1 MTGASHAADFDV
13 IVAGSGHNGMI
24 AAAYLARAGLRVAV
38 FERRPVV
45 GGAVCTE
52 LDLIPGYRIDTGS
65 SAHVMIHQTPVLR
78 ELELDRYGLEYI
90 EMDPFAF
97 YPGVNGSPS
106 LCFYRDVAKTV
117 ESIARVSPR
126 DAEKYGRFVEAWGE
140 LNEKV
145 FRVFLNPPTPFKLVS
160 RMARGSLRGS
170 NRTEMVR
177 QLMSPYGQLVTEWF
191 EHESVRTAI
200 LWLAAQSGPPP
211 GEVASG
217 DFAGWHAMYH
227 RSGMHRARGGSGALT
242 QALKRRILAD
252 GGRIFED
259 APVDRVLTS
268 GGRATGV
275 ELEGGDRYGARA
287 VLAACHVQTTVGR
300 LLRDAELPAG
310 LRERVANLRVGN
322 GFGMIVRCAM
332 SGLPVY
338 PDEPVDSAGVSL
350 AHRGLQLLCPSRQ
363 TIDDAYADYSA
374 GRPPA
379 NPVPLAMTFSAID
392 PSLAPEGKHTLFVWG
407 QYHPHTLRNGE
418 NWDDIEQR
426 EADKLLDAV
435 DRFAPGTRGK
445 VIDRF
450 IQSPLEIERRFGMPR
465 GNVMHL
471 EMSLDQ
477 MFLFRPTSELSGYRM
492 PIKGLYLTGASTH
505 PGGGVWG
512 ASGYN
517 AARVMLRDRRNWRG

>member
-1 MTGASHAADFDV
+1 MTAEPRSNDFDV
-13 IVAGSGHNGMI
+13 IVVGSGHNGLI
-24 AAAYLARAGLRVAV
+24 SAAYLARAGMRVAV
-38 FERRPVV
+38 FERRQIV

-52 LDLIPGYRIDTGS
+52 DDLIPGYRIDTGS

-78 ELELDRYGLEYI
+78 ELELDKYGLEYI

-97 YPGVNGSPS
+97 YPGNDGHPS
-106 LCFYRDVAKTV
+106 LYFYRDVEKTV
-117 ESIARVSPR
+117 ESIARISPR
-126 DAEKYGRFVEAWGE
+126 DAESYRRFVQAWGE

-145 FRVFLNPPTPFKLVS
+145 FQVFLNSPTPFNIMTRL
-160 RMARGSLRGS
+160 ARGSLRGTD
-170 NRTEMVR
+170 RVEMVR

-217 DFAGWHAMYH
+217 DFAGWHSMYH

-252 GGRIFED
+252 GGSIFEG
-259 APVDRVLTS
+259 APVDRILTEN
-268 GGRATGV
+268 GRATGV
-275 ELEGGDRYGARA
+275 ELEKGDRYGARA
-287 VLAACHVQTTVGR
+287 VLAACHVQTTVSR
-300 LLRDAELPAG
+300 LLRDAELPSA
-310 LRERVANLRVGN
+310 LRQRVGNLRVGN

-332 SGLPVY
+332 SGLPIY
-338 PDEPVDSAGVSL
+338 PDEPVDAEGVSP

-363 TIDDAYADYSA
+363 AIDDAYADYA
-374 GRPPA
+374 RGRPPTR
-379 NPVPLAMTFSAID
+379 PVPLAMTFSAID
-392 PSLAPEGKHTLFVWG
+392 STLAPKGKHTLFVWG
-407 QYHPHTLRNGE
+407 QYHPYELRNGE
-418 NWDDIEQR
+418 DWDSIAER
-426 EADKLLDAV
+426 EADKLLASV
-435 DRFAPGTRGK
+435 DRFAPGTREK
-445 VIDRF
+445 VIDRV
-450 IQSPLEIERRFGMPR
+450 IQTPLDIERRFGMLR

-477 MFLFRPTSELSGYRM
+477 MFTFRPTPELSGYRM
-492 PIKGLYLTGASTH
+492 PLLGLYLTGASTH

-517 AARVMLRDRRNWRG
+517 AARVMLRDRRKWK